1 MANGLDIFGH
11 PVSVNY
17 QGSEAYSTHL
27 STFCSVAVLTLMIIN
42 LVMLS
47 LGYRD
52 GIYQEEKT
60 TFVQVDRVASE
71 AYNLGASDF
80 EMVAVFTQPELM
92 RLPQYAKI
100 AETFEIAIY
109 QKHPCDVNADECEE
123 DEYLGAFGNCSKE
136 KRADIER
143 YQVQS

>member
-1 MANGLDIFGH
+1 
-11 PVSVNY
+11 
-17 QGSEAYSTHL
+17 
-27 STFCSVAVLTLMIIN
+27 MIIN

-92 RLPQYAKI
+92 RLP
-100 AETFEIAIY
+100 
-109 QKHPCDVNADECEE
+109 
-123 DEYLGAFGNCSKE
+123 
-136 KRADIER
+136 
-143 YQVQS
+143 